1 MKIILLFVVLAILT
15 SCAKKPPVGFE
26 PYFDPPVYACCD
38 LEDYTDED

>member
-26 PYFDPPVYACCD
+26 PYVDLPVYAEI
-38 LEDYTDED
+38 LPENILKGA